1 MQKYPLLLRSTIR
14 LAFLFLIVAA
24 LILTRTLLVPLF
36 LSVMLSY
43 LLYPYAEWLE
53 RKKVPR
59 IITNLTVILG
69 FMIFVGAVVYGM
81 IALASAFTENLSEIR
96 NQVESNV
103 RNIRDS
109 LAAVTGFSL
118 GSIESLI
125 ESVGETGEYVAQAFT
140 ATTNTLLSVGLLPVY
155 TFLLLFYRDKF
166 RDFISMLIPSE
177 QEEVAQDIID
187 QASEVVP
194 RYLKGLVIVCFILFG
209 LNSLGFY
216 LIGVEYALL
225 FGLIAAL
232 FNLIPYLG
240 TILGYGVVLILV
252 LGTQGPALA
261 LGVLIQ
267 FFIVQFL
274 ENNILTPNI
283 TGSYVQINPL
293 VIIFSL
299 IAAGMIWG
307 LPGMLIIIPYLGLF
321 KIVCENV
328 DNLKPIGFL
337 LGTKGTERHSV
348 TVKSI
353 QKRFGWLEEEDQA

>member
-1 MQKYPLLLRSTIR
+1 MQQYPLLVRSTIR
-14 LAFLFLIVAA
+14 LAFLFLLVAA

-36 LSVMLSY
+36 LSVMLAY
-43 LLYPYAEWLE
+43 LLLPYASWLE
-53 RKKVPR
+53 KKNVNR
-59 IITNLTVILG
+59 ILTNFIVILG
-69 FMIFVGAVVYGM
+69 FMAFVGCIVYAL
-81 IALASAFTENLSEIR
+81 IALSAAFTENLSEIKE
-96 NQVESNV
+96 QGESNV
-103 RNIRDS
+103 RAIRDS
-109 LAAVTGFSL
+109 LAAFTGLSNE
-118 GSIESLI
+118 SIESWI
-125 ESVGETGEYVAQAFT
+125 ESIGQTGEYVAQAFT
-140 ATTNTLLSVGLLPVY
+140 ATTNTVLSIGLLPVY

-177 QEEVAQDIID
+177 QEKVAQDIID

-194 RYLKGLVIVCFILFG
+194 KYLKGLVIVCFILFG

-216 LIGVEYALL
+216 LIGVKYALL

-240 TILGYGVVLILV
+240 TVLGYGVVLIIV
-252 LGTQGPALA
+252 LGTQGPTLA
-261 LGVLIQ
+261 AAVLIQ

-283 TGSYVQINPL
+283 PGSYVEINPL

-299 IAAGMIWG
+299 IAASMIWG

-328 DNLKPIGFL
+328 DSLKPVGFL
-337 LGTKGTERHSV
+337 LGTRGTERHSI
-348 TVKSI
+348 TIKSL
-353 QKRFGWLEEEDQA
+353 QRRFGWLNGDDD